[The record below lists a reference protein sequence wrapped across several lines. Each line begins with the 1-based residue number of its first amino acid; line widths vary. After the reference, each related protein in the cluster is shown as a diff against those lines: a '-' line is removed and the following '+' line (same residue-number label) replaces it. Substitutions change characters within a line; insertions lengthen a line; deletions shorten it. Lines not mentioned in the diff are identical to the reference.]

1 MDGINR
7 HILTLAPALNL
18 IADLE
23 VGVCI
28 VHPAGELHAAL
39 VDAGVKVWSLGFTN
53 GHKLGIYFAF
63 KKVLDRFKP
72 DIVHVHVVAIMERM
86 LLVRK
91 YRNLKYVVTIHG
103 IGDSLL
109 EKKPS
114 IDPQPSKVKQH
125 QSLKR
130 RIEDWIN
137 RRYAIRYNACCY
149 ISNGVREKLL
159 PPEKVTKFSPVC
171 YNPMSFVEPQDRS
184 FRLHDLIGVSHDV
197 PVIGTAC
204 RISRQKNP
212 EAFTE
217 IISTVLSRNLSAH
230 AVVMGAGDV
239 DILEK
244 CHAIVNRFGIK
255 DRFHFV
261 GYRKDA
267 PELVRD
273 LTCFVMTSNWEG
285 LPTSVLESFAAKV
298 PVAML
303 RGEGG
308 LRDIDLL
315 NSPEKPIVTIA
326 DKDDMQGLANGIID
340 LINSPEKALT
350 QAENAFEVGKK
361 TFDVSSVASQLHD
374 LYNDLIQL

>member
-18 IADLE
+18 IAGLE

-53 GHKLGIYFAF
+53 GHKPGIYFAF

-86 LLVRK
+86 LLARK

-114 IDPQPSKVKQH
+114 IDPQPSKVKQR

-171 YNPMSFVEPQDRS
+171 YNPMSFVEPQERS
-184 FRLHDLIGVSHDV
+184 FRLHDLIGVGHNV

-204 RISRQKNP
+204 RIYQVKQP
-212 EAFTE
+212 QCFTE
-217 IISTVLSRNLSAH
+217 VMCQVLASSPTAH
-230 AVVMGAGDV
+230 AVVMGDGDSSLIASCK
-239 DILEK
+239 D
-244 CHAIVNRFGIK
+244 IVNSYDVN
-255 DRFHFV
+255 DRFHFL
-261 GYRKDA
+261 GYRSDA
-267 PELVRD
+267 PELVND
-273 LTCFVMTSNWEG
+273 LSCFVLTSKSEG
-285 LPTSVLESFAAKV
+285 MPTSVLESFVAKV

-315 NSPEKPIVTIA
+315 NSPEKPIATIA
-326 DKDDMQGLANGIID
+326 DKDDMHGLANGIIE
-340 LINSPEKALT
+340 LINSPEKALA

-361 TFDVSSVASQLHD
+361 SFDVSSVASQLHD